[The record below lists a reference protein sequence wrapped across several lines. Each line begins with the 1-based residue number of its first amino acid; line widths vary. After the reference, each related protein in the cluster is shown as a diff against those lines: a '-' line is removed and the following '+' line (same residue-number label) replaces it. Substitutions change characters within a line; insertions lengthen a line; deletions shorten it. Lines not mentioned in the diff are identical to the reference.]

1 MKTKF
6 IRVAERATLAAE
18 ASLAAGTQ
26 EKAGFL
32 AYHAFESSGSALGT
46 HVGLNMGKT
55 ASHPVKLKRFQ
66 EAARKVGLSRQ
77 VALLAVR
84 LAPMR
89 NRFLYPDVLPDGT
102 IVAPEDQITAAKAK
116 ALVKEVA
123 HIVKLV
129 KSQI

>member
-6 IRVAERATLAAE
+6 IRVAERAAA
-18 ASLAAGTQ
+18 AAQAALIAGTQ

-46 HVGLNMGKT
+46 HLGLDMGKAVT
-55 ASHPVKLKRFQ
+55 HPTKLKRFQ
-66 EAARKVGLSRQ
+66 EVARKVGLSRQ

-89 NRFLYPDVLPDGT
+89 NRFLYPDTLPDGT
-102 IVAPEDQITAAKAK
+102 IIAPEDQITPAKAK
-116 ALVKEVA
+116 ELIREVT

-129 KSQI
+129 KGQL